1 VIEAEDTLL
10 TDGFH
15 AFEADNGFRWSSGD
29 AVLPAAL
36 FAGFAGPIELVLHVG
51 CTAHYVE
58 DSAARQAA

>member
-1 VIEAEDTLL
+1 MP
-10 TDGFH
+10 
-15 AFEADNGFRWSSGD
+15 S
-29 AVLPAAL
+29 LPAAL